1 MNIAIYIRYTA
12 GCERLGLDEQRTACY
27 KYAAEQGHT
36 IVGEYIDCFANG
48 VANTPSSFKKLV
60 FDSQEGQFQGV
71 LVYSADRVSQNVYEL
86 ISYKAR
92 LENHGIKLISV
103 TESCLADPSTL
114 LLERMFHACLQYM
127 HDEHVMRVKR
137 GMQLAKERKAAEK
150 TLRTANESTNRK

>member
-1 MNIAIYIRYTA
+1 MKIAIYIRYTA

-48 VANTPSSFKKLV
+48 VANTPSSFKKLM

-86 ISYKAR
+86 ISCKAR
-92 LENHGIKLISV
+92 LEKHGIKLISV

-114 LLERMFHACLQYM
+114 LLESMFHACLQYM
-127 HDEHVMRVKR
+127 HDEHSMRVKR
-137 GMQLAKERKAAEK
+137 GIQLAKERKAADK
-150 TLRTANESTNRK
+150 ALQSTNENT

>member
-1 MNIAIYIRYTA
+1 MKIAIYIRYTA
-12 GCERLGLDEQRTACY
+12 GCERLGLDEQRTTCY

-60 FDSQEGQFQGV
+60 FDSQEGHFQGV
-71 LVYSADRVSQNVYEL
+71 LVHSADRVSQNVYEL
-86 ISYKAR
+86 ISCKAR

-114 LLERMFHACLQYM
+114 LLERIFHACFQYM
-127 HDEHVMRVKR
+127 REEHAARVKR